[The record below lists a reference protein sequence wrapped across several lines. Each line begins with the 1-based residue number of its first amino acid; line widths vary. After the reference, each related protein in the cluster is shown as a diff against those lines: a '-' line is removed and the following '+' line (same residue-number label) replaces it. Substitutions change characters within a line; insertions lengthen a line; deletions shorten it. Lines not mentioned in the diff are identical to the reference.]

1 MKAVT
6 LPKATERERDPKRPH
21 PAKETVMNA
30 IVSSLYRDLTCAAA
44 AVLISVL
51 VSMSFLQSTATAP
64 GPTVNAHV
72 ANA

>member
-1 MKAVT
+1 
-6 LPKATERERDPKRPH
+6 
-21 PAKETVMNA
+21 MNA
-30 IVSSLYRDLTCAAA
+30 YASTFFRHLTCAAA